1 MGKGSKRRP
10 GSNYE
15 ENYSRIFGEV
25 KPQTSY
31 TVFDGKDKGKRSGI
45 YVVGDIEPFKSPV
58 TGEIISS
65 RSQLR
70 QHNREHGVTDSRD
83 YSASF
88 FEKKAKERDAA
99 LNGQSES
106 DRKHRIEIL
115 REKFNR

>member
-1 MGKGSKRRP
+1 MSKGSKRRP

-15 ENYSRIFGEV
+15 KNYSRIFGEV
-25 KPQTSY
+25 KPQTSH
-31 TVFDGKDKGKRSGI
+31 TVFDGKGTGRRSGI
-45 YVVGDIEPFKSPV
+45 YIVPDIEPFVSSV
-58 TGEIISS
+58 TGETITT

-88 FEKKAKERDAA
+88 FERKAKEREIA

-106 DRKHRIEIL
+106 DKKDRIEIL